1 MLTSVLGGAAASS
14 LGGLAPNKLGAFTY
28 GAATGAPV
36 VSAWENFNGA
46 NGTNVNG
53 TTTDGGG
60 LTWSAPRCTWTLTGN
75 QARSTASDCPLVVNP
90 ALVNSSVEATISR
103 NGSTAWDAGIIFQSN
118 AAATRFLSAEYTAG
132 SNGSLEI
139 WSFNGG
145 WALLGSV
152 TNLYPGGVATA
163 PASIVLR
170 VESPAPVS
178 PATTS
183 TLRFFINGTQVTTVT
198 LSAANQGLYKIAG
211 QTRSGVYT
219 YYDSSSTFDNVHV
232 DQP

>member
-1 MLTSVLGGAAASS
+1 MHVDADRQ
-14 LGGLAPNKLGAFTY
+14 P
-28 GAATGAPV
+28 
-36 VSAWENFNGA
+36 SA
-46 NGTNVNG
+46 
-53 TTTDGGG
+53 
-60 LTWSAPRCTWTLTGN
+60 
-75 QARSTASDCPLVVNP
+75 VVNP

-163 PASIVLR
+163 P
-170 VESPAPVS
+170 VS

-198 LSAANQGLYKIAG
+198 LSAANQGLYKIGG